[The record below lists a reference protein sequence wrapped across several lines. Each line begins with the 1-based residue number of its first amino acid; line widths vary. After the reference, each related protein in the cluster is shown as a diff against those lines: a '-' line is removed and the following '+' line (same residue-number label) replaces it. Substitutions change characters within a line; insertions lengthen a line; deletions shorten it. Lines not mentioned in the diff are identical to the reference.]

1 MDDFDRLDYYELLG
15 VERSASADEIKRA
28 YRQQIA
34 RYHPDRYA
42 NADPAEQ
49 AYASRRALRINE
61 AYRVLSNFQERAA
74 YTRSLNAGA
83 VRAPRPQAAPMTPSP
98 RDHLAELYDQAQ
110 EHLAAGRKL
119 QAAAVLRELLAL
131 NPFYRD
137 AAALLEKAEAAPPPP
152 ARPQPAATVPNRGR
166 RALIVGGVGGLFLAA
181 LGAIGVLLRR
191 SDPTIAS
198 GVAPTQAPTRP
209 PVSPAP
215 TVAAAGGAAPA
226 TPVPQPTSAPPTA
239 APPTTAP
246 PTAAPTTPP
255 PTSTPTST
263 ATASPTTAPTE
274 TPIPPSPTPALI
286 AETGE
291 VLLSDTF
298 VNSGSG
304 WPTINSEAWSVGYT
318 SGAYR
323 ISTSPNLG
331 NIWVYRTLPG
341 AGDLLI
347 GVDVT
352 VSGGAAGML
361 VRFTDGGTYLAFVID
376 PAAGAVRLEERIGGR
391 VRNLLDLRSSAVQSG
406 ATTSNRLVAVQR
418 GDTLELR
425 VNGQPIDTLTLN
437 TPPRSDR
444 YGFVAVAG
452 ATAVEARFTNLTIRA
467 AGQ

>member
-1 MDDFDRLDYYELLG
+1 
-15 VERSASADEIKRA
+15 
-28 YRQQIA
+28 
-34 RYHPDRYA
+34 
-42 NADPAEQ
+42 
-49 AYASRRALRINE
+49 
-61 AYRVLSNFQERAA
+61 
-74 YTRSLNAGA
+74 
-83 VRAPRPQAAPMTPSP
+83 
-98 RDHLAELYDQAQ
+98 
-110 EHLAAGRKL
+110 
-119 QAAAVLRELLAL
+119 
-131 NPFYRD
+131 
-137 AAALLEKAEAAPPPP
+137 
-152 ARPQPAATVPNRGR
+152 
-166 RALIVGGVGGLFLAA
+166 
-181 LGAIGVLLRR
+181 
-191 SDPTIAS
+191 
-198 GVAPTQAPTRP
+198 
-209 PVSPAP
+209 
-215 TVAAAGGAAPA
+215 
-226 TPVPQPTSAPPTA
+226 
-239 APPTTAP
+239 
-246 PTAAPTTPP
+246 
-255 PTSTPTST
+255 
-263 ATASPTTAPTE
+263 
-274 TPIPPSPTPALI
+274 
-286 AETGE
+286 

>member
-1 MDDFDRLDYYELLG
+1 MEDFDRLDHYELLG

-74 YTRSLNAGA
+74 YTRGLNAGA
-83 VRAPRPQAAPMTPSP
+83 ARTPRPQAAPMTPPPP

-119 QAAAVLRELLAL
+119 QAVAVLRELLAL

-166 RALIVGGVGGLFLAA
+166 RALIAGGVGGLFLAA

-209 PVSPAP
+209 PASPAP

-246 PTAAPTTPP
+246 TMPPTAPPTAAP
-255 PTSTPTST
+255 T
-263 ATASPTTAPTE
+263 ATASPTTVPTE
-274 TPIPPSPTPALI
+274 TPIPPSPTPAPI

-298 VNSGSG
+298 VSPGSG
-304 WPTINSEAWSVGYT
+304 WPTINSEAWSVGYAT
-318 SGAYR
+318 GAYR

-391 VRNLLDLRSSAVQSG
+391 VRNLVDLRSPAVQSG
-406 ATTSNRLVAVQR
+406 ATASNRLVAVQR

-437 TPPRSDR
+437 APPRSDR
-444 YGFVAVAG
+444 YGLVAVAG
-452 ATAVEARFTNLTIRA
+452 ATAVEARFTNLTIRT
-467 AGQ
+467 AG